1 MESLP
6 TTSMQARD
14 QEPDTDRAV
23 KQLFGVIRMSRILW
37 VLPLILSIPAF
48 FAVGEW
54 IPNRLDGDASIADG
68 FRRIGVFCT
77 AMVPVTGICW
87 LIALL
92 LTASVQ
98 VPTLKGWRAVL
109 FWSCVGIITIVAG
122 VVAVAI

>member
-1 MESLP
+1 MKSLP
-6 TTSMQARD
+6 KTSVQARD
-14 QEPDTDRAV
+14 QQPETDRAV
-23 KQLFGVIRMSRILW
+23 KQSSAVIRISRILW
-37 VLPLILSIPAF
+37 VSPLIPGVPVFL
-48 FAVGEW
+48 AVGEW
-54 IPNRLDGDASIADG
+54 VPNRHGGDASIADG

-98 VPTLKGWRAVL
+98 VPTVKGWRTVL
-109 FWSCVGIITIVAG
+109 FWSCVGIMALVAG